1 MRGIHILK
9 KKRQILEVKISNPE
23 QKIYST
29 CHTNEAKAELK
40 ALWAAS
46 LTLFNRG
53 TFTVA
58 TGTDTQPTS
67 PTLMSL
73 YSHNMKLPLPTSI

>member
-1 MRGIHILK
+1 M
-9 KKRQILEVKISNPE
+9 
-23 QKIYST
+23 
-29 CHTNEAKAELK
+29 NEAKAELK

-67 PTLMSL
+67 TTLTSL